1 MYKAHVFHTTIIDF
15 DQSQKYENKQN
26 MIHLLK
32 TNIHKQVMLWHD
44 QNWLHRHWYMDVKF

>member
-1 MYKAHVFHTTIIDF
+1 MAVHSHCLSIQFTTENVMYKAHVFHTTIIDF

-32 TNIHKQVMLWHD
+32 TNIHKQVML
-44 QNWLHRHWYMDVKF
+44 